1 MTYTRSGV
9 WGDKQ
14 GAVRQPPVVP
24 CAAHVEQPGVQPIP
38 NSPSFRLFS
47 IHFQSIGF
55 QSIGFQSTEA
65 AQRRAPCLHAPDT
78 AGAALPAPSNILQ
91 SQGDSE
97 SGDRDR

>member
-1 MTYTRSGV
+1 MTYTRNGV
-9 WGDKQ
+9 LGDKQ
-14 GAVRQPPVVP
+14 GAVRQPPAVP

-47 IHFQSIGF
+47 IHF